1 MNRLI
6 RTLRWLIWL
15 PALCWL
21 SACIQVDVRFDI
33 RPDGSGQVTETY
45 RVRDDASWLPAGASP
60 LAAYLSPMRLSE
72 RAMNMAPGITVAG
85 EVIPKQDRHHVAQV
99 TYEVPDF
106 QGLVWRFG
114 QRPLPDSLSYRFELN
129 RKAGQPLRVDVVND
143 PFVTSLGRVSP
154 QDNLAM
160 QKAVEAIEAM
170 SGVQVNVQV
179 VSQGE
184 LLKSTGRWQSGQQT
198 TLFDVRADELLARAG
213 WQDRLRQAG
222 TGAGNGA
229 GIAACHTAEDP
240 ALRMDCQPRI
250 SLWLR

>member
-15 PALCWL
+15 PVLCWL

-45 RVRDDASWLPAGASP
+45 RVRDDATWLPAGASP
-60 LAAYLSPMRLSE
+60 LSAYLSPMRLSE
-72 RAMNMAPGITVAG
+72 RAMNMAPGVTVAG
-85 EVIPKQDRHHVAQV
+85 EVLPKQDRHHVAQV

-143 PFVTSLGRVSP
+143 PFVTGLGRVSP
-154 QDNLAM
+154 QDNSAM
-160 QKAVEAIEAM
+160 KKVVEAIEGM
-170 SGVQVNVQV
+170 SGVQVSVQV
-179 VSQGE
+179 VGEGE
-184 LLKSTGRWQSGQQT
+184 LLKSTGRWQSAAST
-198 TLFDVRADELLARAG
+198 TLFDVRADELLARSG

-222 TGAGNGA
+222 PGP
-229 GIAACHTAEDP
+229 GIAACNTAEDP